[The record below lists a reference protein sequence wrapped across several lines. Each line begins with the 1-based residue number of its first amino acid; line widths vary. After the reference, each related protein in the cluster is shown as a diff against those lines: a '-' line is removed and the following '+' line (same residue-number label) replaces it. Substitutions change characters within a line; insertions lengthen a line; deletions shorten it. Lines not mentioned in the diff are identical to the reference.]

1 MPARRQPR
9 AVMDVVRLHQ
19 EAERFRRLARGIND
33 DALAAELERLAR
45 EMEQRAAQALP
56 SDRSPAPPGS
66 A

>member
-1 MPARRQPR
+1 
-9 AVMDVVRLHQ
+9 MDVVSLHQ

-56 SDRSPAPPGS
+56 SDPSPAPPGS